1 MVDFMTKLT
10 SILQAAA
17 VIFFWAEFPAHSQ
30 DAAAAEDA
38 VAVAPFSADVLDQLL
53 RPIALYP
60 DPLLA
65 EIFTAATLP
74 AQIVMADRYVN
85 GGGDLSAIAAQPWD
99 PSVQG
104 LAHYPTVLKWL
115 DDNLPWTTE
124 VGQAFLNQQ
133 QEVMASIQRLRL
145 QAQGEE
151 IGRAHV

>member
-1 MVDFMTKLT
+1 MGKNGLPLTKAVPASSNMTRDPPAST
-10 SILQAAA
+10 SEMAASRK
-17 VIFFWAEFPAHSQ
+17 HRGS
-30 DAAAAEDA
+30 
-38 VAVAPFSADVLDQLL
+38 
-53 RPIALYP
+53 RRC
-60 DPLLA
+60 
-65 EIFTAATLP
+65 FTAATLP

-85 GGGDLSAIAAQPWD
+85 GGGDLSQIAAQPWD

-145 QAQGEE
+145 
-151 IGRAHV
+151 